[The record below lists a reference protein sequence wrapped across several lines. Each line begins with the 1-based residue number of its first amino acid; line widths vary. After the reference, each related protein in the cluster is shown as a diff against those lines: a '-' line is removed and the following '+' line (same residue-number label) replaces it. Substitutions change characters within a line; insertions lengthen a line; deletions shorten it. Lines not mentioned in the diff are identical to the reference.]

1 MLEFV
6 KPWVSWPILDQNMR
20 TSNAFEA
27 IEDPNDPAWHGHAPE
42 TSGDDRWRGRGRLLA
57 IAGTLVVVVLL
68 FVGVVAFRGDGAS
81 AADSAP
87 STKRDRASDD
97 PLVRPSAVIAAE
109 AIPTTPADAAGG
121 ATTARPVA
129 PVPTAPVASPA
140 GSGWA
145 PAAATV
151 APEDTGSGLLVGD
164 LTGVHPELI
173 RRLDALA
180 VATGREIE
188 VISGWR
194 TRHEQEGLYQSFLSG
209 AGNLAAVP
217 GTSNH
222 ESGRAADVYIDGV
235 ALASV
240 EGVSEQAAA
249 LGLHF
254 PVSGEAWHVE
264 MLGS

>member
-1 MLEFV
+1 M
-6 KPWVSWPILDQNMR
+6 
-20 TSNAFEA
+20 
-27 IEDPNDPAWHGHAPE
+27 
-42 TSGDDRWRGRGRLLA
+42 LA
-57 IAGTLVVVVLL
+57 IAGALVVVALL
-68 FVGVVAFRGDGAS
+68 ATGVMLAARDGAGDAGAES
-81 AADSAP
+81 S
-87 STKRDRASDD
+87 SGSDAEGD
-97 PLVRPSAVIAAE
+97 VVRPSAVVA
-109 AIPTTPADAAGG
+109 ADAIRAAAPDESERDASG
-121 ATTARPVA
+121 AH
-129 PVPTAPVASPA
+129 TAPKVEPGVPAASPA

-151 APEDTGSGLLVGD
+151 APQDAGSGLLVGD

-194 TRHEQEGLYQSFLSG
+194 SRHEQEGLYRSFLSG

-222 ESGRAADVYIDGV
+222 ETGRAADVYVDGV

-240 EGVSEQAAA
+240 DGVGEQAAA

-254 PVSGEAWHVE
+254 PVPGEAWHVE
-264 MLGS
+264 MVGT

>member
-1 MLEFV
+1 
-6 KPWVSWPILDQNMR
+6 MR
-20 TSNAFEA
+20 TSTAYEA

-42 TSGDDRWRGRGRLLA
+42 SAGDDRWRGRGRLLA
-57 IAGTLVVVVLL
+57 VAGALVVVVLL
-68 FVGVVAFRGDGAS
+68 GAGVMLAAGDRTRD
-81 AADSAP
+81 ADAAP
-87 STKRDRASDD
+87 STSHDGDD
-97 PLVRPSAVIAAE
+97 ELVRPSAVVAAD
-109 AIPTTPADAAGG
+109 AIPALPADATMSDSAG
-121 ATTARPVA
+121 AAK
-129 PVPTAPVASPA
+129 PTAKPPAPAASPA

-151 APEDTGSGLLVGD
+151 APQDAGSGLLVGD

-194 TRHEQEGLYQSFLSG
+194 KRHEQEALYQSFLSG
-209 AGNLAAVP
+209 VGNLAAVP

-222 ESGRAADVYIDGV
+222 ETGRAADVYLDGV

-240 EGVSEQAAA
+240 DGVMEHATA

-254 PVSGEAWHVE
+254 PVPGEAWHVE
-264 MLGS
+264 MVGT

>member
-1 MLEFV
+1 
-6 KPWVSWPILDQNMR
+6 MR
-20 TSNAFEA
+20 PSTAFDT
-27 IEDPNDPAWHGHAPE
+27 IEDPSDPAWHGHAPDA
-42 TSGDDRWRGRGRLLA
+42 SGDGRWRGRGRVVA
-57 IAGTLVVVVLL
+57 IAGSLVVVLALLGAVVL
-68 FVGVVAFRGDGAS
+68 AAAGDGARDAGAAGS
-81 AADSAP
+81 AARAGDD
-87 STKRDRASDD
+87 DR
-97 PLVRPSAVIAAE
+97 VRPSAVVATD
-109 AIPTTPADAAGG
+109 AIPASPGDEPAASAPLP
-121 ATTARPVA
+121 APVA
-129 PVPTAPVASPA
+129 PTPS

-222 ESGRAADVYIDGV
+222 ETGRAADVYVDGV

-240 EGVSEQAAA
+240 DGVTEQAAA

-254 PVSGEAWHVE
+254 PVPGEAWHVE
-264 MLGS
+264 LLGT

>member
-1 MLEFV
+1 
-6 KPWVSWPILDQNMR
+6 MR
-20 TSNAFEA
+20 TSTAFEA
-27 IEDPNDPAWHGHAPE
+27 IEDPSDPAWHGHAPDPA
-42 TSGDDRWRGRGRLLA
+42 GDGRWLGRSR
-57 IAGTLVVVVLL
+57 VLG
-68 FVGVVAFRGDGAS
+68 FVAVVALVGLGVAGAVLAQGWGNDPRQRSTADASGS
-81 AADSAP
+81 ANE
-87 STKRDRASDD
+87 
-97 PLVRPSAVIAAE
+97 RPSAVVAADVM
-109 AIPTTPADAAGG
+109 PDT
-121 ATTARPVA
+121 PVA
-129 PVPTAPVASPA
+129 APVEPAPVEPTASS

-164 LTGVHPELI
+164 LTGIHPELI
-173 RRLDALA
+173 KRLDALA

-209 AGNLAAVP
+209 VGNLAAVP

-222 ESGRAADVYIDGV
+222 ETGRAADVYMGGV

-240 EGVSEQAAA
+240 DGVAKQAAA

-254 PVSGEAWHVE
+254 PVPGEAWHVE
-264 MLGS
+264 MVGLSAS